1 MKREK
6 TQKRIDE
13 DYLIYQGGFKAGEN
27 HQKSSPETISK
38 LTKMSE
44 DITQLKV
51 GQCRIETKVDNIIET
66 LKAHINEEAEYRK
79 QQDEF
84 HKEIMD
90 KKADK
95 TEVDGL
101 LENQKWIVRLIIGII
116 VTAVISLVII
126 K

>member
-38 LTKMSE
+38 LTKMSD

-66 LKAHINEEAEYRK
+66 LKAHINEESEYRK

-84 HKEIMD
+84 HKEIVD
-90 KKADK
+90 KKANIWVEK
-95 TEVDGL
+95 VLIWTGTT
-101 LENQKWIVRLIIGII
+101 IGLIILGALMSLII
-116 VTAVISLVII
+116 T